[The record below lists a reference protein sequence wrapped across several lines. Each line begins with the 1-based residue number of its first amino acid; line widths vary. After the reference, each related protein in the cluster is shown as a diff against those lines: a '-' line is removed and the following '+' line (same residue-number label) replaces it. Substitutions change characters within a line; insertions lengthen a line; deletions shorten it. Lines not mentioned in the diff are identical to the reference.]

1 MTNYDFI
8 EKARKVCKSVCIV
21 GGMSIITLSAASQ
34 IYEHKYNIKR
44 EESISLYYRNTQ
56 KMEETKKESHRYMRM
71 SDLLLLGAA
80 TSAIISFAGFIG
92 QNTLENRLRNR
103 D

>member
-1 MTNYDFI
+1 MTNYNLI
-8 EKARKVCKSVCIV
+8 EKARKVCKYACVV
-21 GGMSIITLSAASQ
+21 GGMSLITLSAASQ
-34 IYEHKYNIKR
+34 IYEHKYDKKR
-44 EESISLYYRNTQ
+44 EESISLYYRNPQ

-71 SDLLLLGAA
+71 SDLLLLGDA